1 MDPNRIDHLARVI
14 GSGQSR
20 RRILKTLAGAALGA
34 LTVGIGRDDASAAK
48 RRTNGNI
55 CAANANCLSNV
66 CVNQGRNRRICGCGS
81 PNDCP
86 PPSDQC
92 HVATCLAGVCGIG
105 ADPSSNT
112 DCCSSNS
119 DCDLGL
125 VCRDNVCSGCL
136 SQNDCTTSSTRQVTC
151 EIPIGGTFGV
161 CADFGLCVCPGTCA
175 DCPSGLICFHEGGAG
190 CTGKSLCCPLVPR
203 L

>member
-1 MDPNRIDHLARVI
+1 MSTPVDVQTPSGFPQRGPGLSAIKPVDDRRNVQPFGRPSAVAPRFHARTESIALWYDPDVNHRQSNEFEEFVMDPNRIDHLARVI

-34 LTVGIGRDDASAAK
+34 LTVGIGRDDARAAK

-55 CAANANCLSNV
+55 CASNANCLSNV

-125 VCRDNVCSGCL
+125 S
-136 SQNDCTTSSTRQVTC
+136 TSR
-151 EIPIGGTFGV
+151 
-161 CADFGLCVCPGTCA
+161 
-175 DCPSGLICFHEGGAG
+175 
-190 CTGKSLCCPLVPR
+190 
-203 L
+203 